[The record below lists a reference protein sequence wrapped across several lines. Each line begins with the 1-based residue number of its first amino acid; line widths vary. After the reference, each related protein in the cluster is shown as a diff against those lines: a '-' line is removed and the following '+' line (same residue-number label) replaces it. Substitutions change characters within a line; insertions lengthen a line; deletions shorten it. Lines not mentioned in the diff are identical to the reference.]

1 MGCQKRLTFKTLL
14 VRFGDGKHRF
24 YLESVCGLP
33 TLEGMALC
41 EHCRV
46 IQPQTKTQDV
56 GTFPHGLVSGQYTKE
71 SHIYDSPWYLA
82 KVRTYGTPSSTDLE
96 LAKMAQTK
104 ARAGQKTKTL
114 ESLRANDTSGSAGV
128 ASVCIPSTNSPVLP
142 NPNLLGTIDASN
154 SPATDVPTNPV
165 GKEKKKR
172 ASASSKKKVS
182 LPVQQDLQ
190 SSLLTQLGA
199 VHETV
204 LTSLPAEGMAE
215 TMDTPLEVKT
225 VVRIVLR
232 PFTHNDTVY
241 WRDST
246 LEKVYKRKTDGSLGV
261 YVGRYDSEQDRI
273 VTDAPD
279 SDDE

>member
-14 VRFGDGKHRF
+14 LRFGDGKHRF

-41 EHCRV
+41 EHCRN
-46 IQPQTKTQDV
+46 IQSQTKTQDV
-56 GTFPHGLVSGQYTKE
+56 GTFPHGLVSGPYTKE

-82 KVRTYGTPSSTDLE
+82 KVGTYGIPSSIDVE

-114 ESLRANDTSGSAGV
+114 ESLRANDNSGSAGV
-128 ASVCIPSTNSPVLP
+128 ATACIPSTSSGVLP
-142 NPNLLGTIDASN
+142 LQNILGNNSN
-154 SPATDVPTNPV
+154 SSTSETAAPTNHV

-172 ASASSKKKVS
+172 APAASKKKA
-182 LPVQQDLQ
+182 LPPPNQDLQ

-204 LTSLPAEGMAE
+204 ITSLPAEGMAE
-215 TMDTPLEVKT
+215 TMDTPLEVKR

-232 PFTHNDTVY
+232 LFTHNDTVY

-246 LEKVYKRKTDGSLGV
+246 LEKVYKRKPDGSLGV

-279 SDDE
+279 SDQE